1 MTPQWIIVLTTYTE
15 YKVTVFERYSYDQ
28 NEYGPGYDDVQAASV
43 DHNKIVSISLRWN
56 KELKLIVS
64 RG

>member
-1 MTPQWIIVLTTYTE
+1 MTPQWIILLTTYTE

-43 DHNKIVSISLRWN
+43 DHNKIVSIAL
-56 KELKLIVS
+56 L
-64 RG
+64 